1 MNVLYYFWLT
11 YFNIFVLHFE
21 EDRTLKIIE
30 KIEESI
36 DMLGNMR
43 KSKETLH
50 DNIKK

>member
-21 EDRTLKIIE
+21 EDRTLKIVE

-50 DNIKK
+50 DNIEK

>member
-21 EDRTLKIIE
+21 EDRILKIVE

-36 DMLGNMR
+36 DMLNMR

>member
-1 MNVLYYFWLT
+1 MNVFLLFLLT

-21 EDRTLKIIE
+21 EDRLKIVE

-50 DNIKK
+50 DNIEK